1 MIIELAFPGFGSGA
15 PRPERLAN
23 FPNGCMFGLA
33 LVKHG

>member
-1 MIIELAFPGFGSGA
+1 MIIELAVPGFGPGA
-15 PRPERLAN
+15 LWPEQLTN